1 MNRMEHARAEL
12 MMLGKDK
19 KTVQLYLD
27 AVAAISDVLDVG
39 DNFIEIMNNLTKV
52 VYYQNIS
59 PLTDSP
65 DEWMNVGAM
74 IGKELSMWQS
84 ARNPEAFSTDGGK
97 TYYLLSERDMGINDV
112 HPTVAIG
119 DPNA

>member
-19 KTVQLYLD
+19 KSVQLYLD
-27 AVAAISDVLDVG
+27 AVSAISDVMDTG
-39 DNFIEIMNNLTKV
+39 DSFIDIVNNLTKV
-52 VYYQNIS
+52 VYFQNIS

-74 IGKELSMWQS
+74 IGKQLSMWQS
-84 ARNPEAFSTDGGK
+84 TRNPEAFSTDGGK
-97 TYYLLSERDMGINDV
+97 TYYLLSERDMGITDV
-112 HPTVAIG
+112 HPTVSVENQ
-119 DPNA
+119 NA